1 MDRSAL
7 MGLDVVAGDVLL
19 ALCAHAISYPEL
31 PIMPLTRDRWISTGI
46 AGKTSRR
53 QTVALM
59 RTRIVQGENPVAGPN
74 NHDPVLIDRGQ
85 FHFVNRQ
92 KVGLGWA
99 EGSDPCRSRP
109 VCPVL
114 SVCFFRFAHGAM
126 STISSNVEIKR
137 FDLHVMKS
145 SELLSIG
152 QVAERT
158 GLAVSAVRFYADTGL
173 IAAERDGNGH
183 RRFRRATIRRVSFI
197 LICQRLGYS
206 LAEIEHQLRA
216 LPRGRTPDEG
226 DWARLAGIFAADID
240 ARVAQLTNLGEQLNG
255 CIGCGC
261 LSLARCQIYNSEDR
275 AAALGVGPRYLLGDS
290 SADLRSVV
298 ISREAPK

>member
-1 MDRSAL
+1 
-7 MGLDVVAGDVLL
+7 
-19 ALCAHAISYPEL
+19 
-31 PIMPLTRDRWISTGI
+31 
-46 AGKTSRR
+46 
-53 QTVALM
+53 
-59 RTRIVQGENPVAGPN
+59 
-74 NHDPVLIDRGQ
+74 
-85 FHFVNRQ
+85 
-92 KVGLGWA
+92 
-99 EGSDPCRSRP
+99 
-109 VCPVL
+109 
-114 SVCFFRFAHGAM
+114 M

-137 FDLHVMKS
+137 FDLRGMKS

-216 LPRGRTPDEG
+216 LPRGRTPDEE

-240 ARVAQLTNLGEQLNG
+240 ARVAQLTNLREQLNG

-290 SADLRSVV
+290 SADLQTVV
-298 ISREAPK
+298 IGREGPK